1 MAVIGATE
9 LQPVNVV
16 SNYLAGRES
25 RQNQLAQQ
33 QEMAARQQQMAMQ
46 QRAAQREEEAAAA
59 ATQNALA
66 RRQALATGDP
76 KQIAAA
82 GFVDEGSK
90 LAAMQKDQE
99 EASRKAREFDLGN
112 MASEAGAFA
121 NDPQMLS
128 KAVLMPWV
136 QNYVDLGVIS
146 LDAAERF
153 AAMPDDPQQ
162 LSQAMTRISRQGLTA
177 YEQVQAANAS
187 RTADIQAS
195 QVAATRS
202 GQDITARTAMRGQ
215 DMVDARAKATAD
227 AAAVAPPVKLKPG
240 ERINPTTGAIEATPG
255 SAEFIKQSKSHGAD
269 YATLKGIQAQSK
281 LATDKIDSLL
291 DPKNKSA
298 FSNLFGGYNAYV
310 SQLFS
315 GETANLK
322 SRLDSLKDNLK
333 TAGLQLIKQGSGQS
347 IGQITQTEWPIL
359 ERMISKLDP
368 TLTEQEAALRLG
380 EIKTFMEQ
388 LETRAREQYEV
399 TWGETQFKKDVSGG
413 GAAPPAGARPASPPK
428 DTPKGAAPSRRT
440 SSGTSYTVED

>member
-112 MASEAGAFA
+112 MASEAGAMA
-121 NDPQMLS
+121 NDPSALS
-128 KAVLMPWV
+128 KAALMPWV
-136 QNYVDLGVIS
+136 QTYVDRGVIS
-146 LDAAERF
+146 PDAAERF

-177 YEQVQAANAS
+177 YEQVQAANSS
-187 RTADIQAS
+187 RTADIQARG
-195 QVAATRS
+195 QDITAQTARR
-202 GQDITARTAMRGQ
+202 GQDITARTTMRGQ
-215 DMVDARAKATAD
+215 DITAQTTRDRAAGAAGPSPKTEPSVAEMKDAYNAQRLLSSLKSIKDATSKDPGAASPGALE
-227 AAAVAPPVKLKPG
+227 AAALSSPFGMFEPAANLVRGDQRQIVAAAQGDVIDTLLYLA
-240 ERINPTTGAIEATPG
+240 TGAA
-255 SAEFIKQSKSHGAD
+255 
-269 YATLKGIQAQSK
+269 Y
-281 LATDKIDSLL
+281 
-291 DPKNKSA
+291 NK
-298 FSNLFGGYNAYV
+298 
-310 SQLFS
+310 
-315 GETANLK
+315 
-322 SRLDSLKDNLK
+322 
-333 TAGLQLIKQGSGQS
+333 
-347 IGQITQTEWPIL
+347 
-359 ERMISKLDP
+359 
-368 TLTEQEAALRLG
+368 
-380 EIKTFMEQ
+380 EQ
-388 LETRAREQYEV
+388 LEAQRQAYLVNFTDRAEV
-399 TWGETQFKKDVSGG
+399 RKDKRRRLEDLVK
-413 GAAPPAGARPASPPK
+413 AARVRAGRAWTPELEAELQSVLPAAAPAGASAGDDVV
-428 DTPKGAAPSRRT
+428 DTSNPLLQ
-440 SSGTSYTVED
+440 